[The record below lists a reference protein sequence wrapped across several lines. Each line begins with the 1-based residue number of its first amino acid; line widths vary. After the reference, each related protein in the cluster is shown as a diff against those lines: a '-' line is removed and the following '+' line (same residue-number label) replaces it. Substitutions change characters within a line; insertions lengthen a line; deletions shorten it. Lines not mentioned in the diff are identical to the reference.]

1 MRTVLGILTLLLATP
16 ALATVETVDETLG
29 TGEVMA
35 FGLNTYL
42 VYLEISE
49 LPADDP
55 SWVLGTAGLVV
66 GAATLALKDYDGT
79 VFSSFQTTM
88 ASANLL
94 MGAYVLYQARRD
106 REPTL
111 TLRPILQPRSIGLSL
126 NYRF

>member
-1 MRTVLGILTLLLATP
+1 MRRLATILLLLATTP
-16 ALATVETVDETLG
+16 ALATVETVDNTLG

-49 LPADDP
+49 LTADTP

-66 GAATLALKDYDGT
+66 GASTLALKDYDGT

-94 MGAYVLYQARRD
+94 MGAYLVYQARRAD
-106 REPTL
+106 ESAL
-111 TLRPILQPRSIGLSL
+111 SLRPIIGPRRVGLSL
-126 NYRF
+126 DFRF